1 MMRRVSNPL
10 TRRDLL
16 RGGAIVAG
24 GALLPSLPE
33 WLVAKGWAAQPA
45 AATDQ
50 LAAARAGMAAAPI
63 QTTRLTDALSMLS
76 GPGGNVVVLNGPDGK
91 VVVDTFVQGAWEKL
105 KQALDAIG
113 PAPLN
118 AAIDTHWHFDHADNN
133 AAFRAGGAAVIAH
146 ANTATRMAQRHD
158 VKALGMVFPASPP
171 EALPTVTF
179 NDTHRLDANGDQITL
194 GYIPPAHTDT
204 DIYIRFAKGNVLHL
218 GDLFFNGMYPF
229 IDASTGGTIGGMIAA
244 ADACLKLAD
253 AGTKIVPGHG
263 PVADVA
269 ALTTYREM
277 MATVRDRVQKL
288 KAAGR
293 TAEET
298 VAAKPT
304 ADFDAVWGK
313 GFLPPDAFVSIVYA
327 TL

>member
-1 MMRRVSNPL
+1 MRRMSSL
-10 TRRDLL
+10 LSRRDLL

-24 GALLPSLPE
+24 GALLPA
-33 WLVAKGWAAQPA
+33 WLVRDGWAAQPA

-63 QTTRLTDALSMLS
+63 ETTRLTDALAMLS

-91 VVVDTFVQGAWEKL
+91 VAVDTFVQGAWEKL
-105 KQALDAIG
+105 KHALDAIG
-113 PAPLN
+113 PMPLK

-146 ANTATRMAQRHD
+146 ENTAKRMAERHE
-158 VKALGMVFPASPP
+158 VKAINMVIPASPP

-179 NDTHRLDANGDQITL
+179 KDRHQLDVNGEQITL
-194 GYIPPAHTDT
+194 GYVPPAHTDT

-229 IDASTGGTIGGMIAA
+229 IDASTGGNIGGMIAA

-263 PVADVA
+263 PLADVA
-269 ALTTYREM
+269 ALTTYRDM
-277 MATVRDRVQKL
+277 MVTVRDRVQKL

-304 ADFDAVWGK
+304 ADLDAAWGK

>member
-1 MMRRVSNPL
+1 MRAAM
-10 TRRDLL
+10 
-16 RGGAIVAG
+16 GA
-24 GALLPSLPE
+24 E
-33 WLVAKGWAAQPA
+33 
-45 AATDQ
+45 
-50 LAAARAGMAAAPI
+50 PI
-63 QTTRLTDALSMLS
+63 TSTRLNERLTMLA
-76 GPGGNVVVLNGPDGK
+76 GPGGNVLVLRGSDGK
-91 VVVDTFVQGAWEKL
+91 VVVDTFVQGAWQKL
-105 KQALDAIG
+105 KQSLDAIG
-113 PAPLN
+113 PAPLK

-146 ANTATRMAQRHD
+146 ANTAKRMAQRHD

-179 NDTHRLDANGDQITL
+179 SDTHRLDANGDQITL

-229 IDASTGGTIGGMIAA
+229 IDASTGGSIGGMIAA
-244 ADACLKLAD
+244 AGACLKLTD
-253 AGTKIVPGHG
+253 STTRIIPGHG
-263 PVADVA
+263 PLADVA
-269 ALTTYREM
+269 ALTKYRDM
-277 MATVRDRVQKL
+277 MVTVRDRVQKL

-293 TAEET
+293 TMEES

-304 ADFDAVWGK
+304 ADLDGVWGK
-313 GFLPPDAFVSIVYA
+313 GFLQPDGFVSIVYG

>member
-1 MMRRVSNPL
+1 MRRMTIPL
-10 TRRDLL
+10 SRRDLL

-24 GALLPSLPE
+24 GALLPAWPE
-33 WLVAKGWAAQPA
+33 WLVNQAWAAQA
-45 AATDQ
+45 AAAPDQ

-63 QTTRLTDALSMLS
+63 ETTRLTDTLAMLS

-113 PAPLN
+113 PAPLK

-146 ANTATRMAQRHD
+146 ANTAKRMAQRHD

-179 NDTHRLDANGDQITL
+179 SDTHRLDANGDQITL

-204 DIYIRFAKGNVLHL
+204 DIYIRFAKGNVLHM

-229 IDASTGGTIGGMIAA
+229 IDASTGGNIGGMIAA
-244 ADACLKLAD
+244 ADACLTLTDSA
-253 AGTKIVPGHG
+253 TKIVPGHG
-263 PVADVA
+263 PLADVA
-269 ALTTYREM
+269 ALTKYRDM

-288 KAAGR
+288 KSAGR
-293 TAEET
+293 SLEDT

-304 ADFDAVWGK
+304 ADLDAAWGK
-313 GFLPPDAFVSIVYA
+313 GFFPPDAFVSIVYA

>member
-1 MMRRVSNPL
+1 MSSPL
-10 TRRDLL
+10 SRRDLL

-24 GALLPSLPE
+24 GALLPASPE
-33 WLVAKGWAAQPA
+33 WLVTEGWAAQPA

-113 PAPLN
+113 PAPLK

-146 ANTATRMAQRHD
+146 ANTAKRMAQRHD

-194 GYIPPAHTDT
+194 GYVPPAHTDT

-229 IDASTGGTIGGMIAA
+229 IDASTAGNIGGMIAA
-244 ADACLKLAD
+244 ADACLKLTD
-253 AGTKIVPGHG
+253 SSTKIVPGHG
-263 PVADVA
+263 PLADVA
-269 ALTTYREM
+269 ALTKYRDV

-304 ADFDAVWGK
+304 ADLDAVWGK

>member
-1 MMRRVSNPL
+1 
-10 TRRDLL
+10 
-16 RGGAIVAG
+16 
-24 GALLPSLPE
+24 
-33 WLVAKGWAAQPA
+33 
-45 AATDQ
+45 
-50 LAAARAGMAAAPI
+50 MAAAPI

-105 KQALDAIG
+105 KHALDAIG
-113 PAPLN
+113 PMPLK

-146 ANTATRMAQRHD
+146 ENTAKRMAERHE
-158 VKALGMVFPASPP
+158 VTAINMVIPASPP

-179 NDTHRLDANGDQITL
+179 KDRHQLDVNGEQITL
-194 GYIPPAHTDT
+194 GYVPPAHTDT

-229 IDASTGGTIGGMIAA
+229 IDASTGGSIGGMIAA
-244 ADACLKLAD
+244 ADACLKLTD

-263 PVADVA
+263 PLADVA
-269 ALTTYREM
+269 ALTTYRDVM
-277 MATVRDRVQKL
+277 VTVRDRVQKL
-288 KAAGR
+288 KSAGR

-304 ADFDAVWGK
+304 ADLDATWGK
-313 GFLPPDAFVSIVYA
+313 GFLPPDAFVAIVFA

>member
-1 MMRRVSNPL
+1 MVGGAFLPAWPGGL
-10 TRRDLL
+10 TRN
-16 RGGAIVAG
+16 
-24 GALLPSLPE
+24 
-33 WLVAKGWAAQPA
+33 GWAAQAA

-63 QTTRLTDALSMLS
+63 ETTRLTDALALLS

-91 VVVDTFVQGAWEKL
+91 VVVDTFVLGAWEKL

-113 PAPLN
+113 PAPLK

-133 AAFRAGGAAVIAH
+133 AAFRAGGASVIAH
-146 ANTATRMAQRHD
+146 ENTAKRMAERHD

-179 NDTHRLDANGDQITL
+179 RATHQLDANGDQITL

-244 ADACLKLAD
+244 ANTCLTLTD
-253 AGTKIVPGHG
+253 SGTKIVPGHG
-263 PVADVA
+263 PLADVA
-269 ALTTYREM
+269 ALTKYRDM
-277 MATVRDRVQKL
+277 MVTVRDRVQKL

-293 TAEET
+293 TADDT

-304 ADFDAVWGK
+304 ADLDAVWGK

>member
-1 MMRRVSNPL
+1 MRRMSTPL

-24 GALLPSLPE
+24 GALLPAWPA
-33 WLVAKGWAAQPA
+33 WLVSEGWAAQAA

-63 QTTRLTDALSMLS
+63 ATTTLTDSLAMLS

-105 KQALDAIG
+105 KQALDAMG
-113 PAPLN
+113 PAPLK

-146 ANTATRMAQRHD
+146 ANTAKRMAQRHD

-179 NDTHRLDANGDQITL
+179 SDTHRLDANGDQITL
-194 GYIPPAHTDT
+194 GYVPPAHTDT
-204 DIYIRFAKGNVLHL
+204 DIYIRFAKGNVLHM

-229 IDASTGGTIGGMIAA
+229 IDASTGGNIGGMIAA

-263 PVADVA
+263 PLADVG
-269 ALTTYREM
+269 ALTTYRDM

-293 TAEET
+293 TAEEA

-304 ADFDAVWGK
+304 ADLDAVWGK
-313 GFLPPDAFVSIVYA
+313 GFFPPDAFVSIVYA

>member
-1 MMRRVSNPL
+1 MRRMSSL
-10 TRRDLL
+10 LSRRDLL

-24 GALLPSLPE
+24 GALLPTFPE
-33 WLVAKGWAAQPA
+33 WLVTEGWAAQPA

-105 KQALDAIG
+105 KHALDAIG
-113 PAPLN
+113 PMPLK

-146 ANTATRMAQRHD
+146 ENTAKRMAERHE
-158 VKALGMVFPASPP
+158 VTAINMVIPASPP

-179 NDTHRLDANGDQITL
+179 KDRHQLDVNGEQITL
-194 GYIPPAHTDT
+194 GYVPPAHTDT

-229 IDASTGGTIGGMIAA
+229 IDASTGGSIGGMIAA
-244 ADACLKLAD
+244 ADACLKLTD

-263 PVADVA
+263 PLADVA
-269 ALTTYREM
+269 ALTTYRDVM
-277 MATVRDRVQKL
+277 VTVRDRVQKL
-288 KAAGR
+288 KSAGR

-304 ADFDAVWGK
+304 ADLDATWGK
-313 GFLPPDAFVSIVYA
+313 GFLPPDAFVAIVFA